1 MGNEDFSLTSD
12 ELEAIT
18 FDLEEWDKLAVADD
32 YITVNLDNAKYSWDD
47 PIYKSVQE
55 TERELKEK
63 QLREQHADLQAAY
76 DEYLKLLEKY
86 NFWDT
91 LNK

>member
-1 MGNEDFSLTSD
+1 MGNDDFSLTSD
-12 ELEAIT
+12 ELEKIT
-18 FDLEEWDKLAVADD
+18 LDLEEWDKMACADD
-32 YITVNLDNAKYSWDD
+32 YITVQIADDQFTID
-47 PIYKSVQE
+47 PIYQSVQE

-63 QLREQHADLQAAY
+63 QLREQHADLQASY
-76 DEYLKLLEKY
+76 NEYLKLLEKY

>member
-1 MGNEDFSLTSD
+1 MGNEDFSLTVD
-12 ELEAIT
+12 ELEQIT
-18 FDLEEWDKLAVADD
+18 LDFEEWDKLAVADD
-32 YITVNLDNAKYSWDD
+32 YITVNLDNEKYTWDD
-47 PIYKSVQE
+47 PIYRSVQE